1 MESPG
6 GASLA
11 GEQKGNRV
19 LEPLVGEGEGEG
31 DARVRRGGGGVGGL
45 LGGGGV
51 RALSA
56 AGGDVL
62 ALGFD

>member
-1 MESPG
+1 MPG
-6 GASLA
+6 SG
-11 GEQKGNRV
+11 GE
-19 LEPLVGEGEGEG
+19 E
-31 DARVRRGGGGVGGL
+31 GGGGATWRGR
-45 LGGGGV
+45 V